1 MNRGKSLFLVIV
13 LLFFCATAW
22 AETIKIGAVVSVTG
36 AASFLGEPQKNTLL
50 QLQDLTNAKGGMD
63 GRQVEL
69 IIYDDESDVNK
80 CVMAARKLLDQD
92 QVAVVIGPSIS
103 GNTLAITRFFSSAQ
117 VPLISCAAAEKI
129 VFPVNPWIFNTPQ
142 LDRHAAL
149 KILQDAKVKGYTKL
163 AILTVSDGYGQ
174 AGRAVLKELA
184 KAQGFDLVA
193 DEVYSPK
200 DTDMTSQLTKIKGVS
215 PEAIICWGTN
225 PGPAVVARNRM
236 QLGLTI
242 PLYMS
247 HGVAS
252 DKFIELAGEAAE
264 GLVLP
269 AGRLTA
275 VDQVPDDHPQKTVLT
290 DYVANYSQKFNAPI
304 SSFGGYAHDAFLLVH
319 EAVTK
324 GGSANPEDIRD
335 NLEKISA
342 LPGTSGIYSYSPD
355 NHNGLDED
363 AFIMVIIEN
372 GTWKVVP

>member
-275 VDQVPDDHPQKTVLT
+275 VDQVPDDHPQKTVIT

>member
-342 LPGTSGIYSYSPD
+342 LPGTSGIYSYSTD

>member
-1 MNRGKSLFLVIV
+1 MNRGKSLFWVIV

>member
-264 GLVLP
+264 GLILP

-324 GGSANPEDIRD
+324 GGSANPGDIRD

>member
-324 GGSANPEDIRD
+324 GGSANPADIRD

-342 LPGTSGIYSYSPD
+342 LPGTSGIYSYSTD